1 MFSQFVSVPCARWNN
16 SCINNINN
24 VVYKEMKSGV
34 FKEGQTVEQ
43 LRQNNVLSIML
54 SKEKKTGA
62 CICNWVQKQ
71 TVYTAM
77 EIINFQ

>member
-1 MFSQFVSVPCARWNN
+1 
-16 SCINNINN
+16 
-24 VVYKEMKSGV
+24 MKSGV

-62 CICNWVQKQ
+62 CICH
-71 TVYTAM
+71 
-77 EIINFQ
+77 